1 MVLLFPALM
10 SCGKFT
16 DKFSRINGDVTR
28 VHFSSRNDQMH
39 GAAVLNGGLMIYFV
53 DQSNADKGKV
63 FGFASEDLVNSK
75 SVLLPN
81 SQYKVYAYGWAGAS
95 VLEGQVRC
103 GYGDGGATIT
113 LSGASTTISI
123 TLNATNCDFGNSSAF
138 GPANGANAA
147 SGTNFKVLKTQFCTG
162 AAYPSCSAA
171 TGSDFYLRVE
181 LLAGSK
187 DGQSSFSEVPDFN
200 LNSACSTATG
210 TSSYLLSNF
219 VIPVGNSG
227 YFSPPLRLKFYGD
240 SGCTAISGTYQFS
253 NGLHSLQSVSSGASY
268 YLDMISA
275 SSTYYLLQLNKY
287 F

>member
-53 DQSNADKGKV
+53 DQINADKGKV

-81 SQYKVYAYGWAGAS
+81 SQYKVYAYGWAGS
-95 VLEGQVRC
+95 GGIEGQVRC

-123 TLNATNCDFGNSSAF
+123 TLNASNCDFGNSSAF

-162 AAYPSCSAA
+162 AAYPSCTPAS
-171 TGSDFYLRVE
+171 TGIFYLRAE

-187 DGQSSFSEVPDFN
+187 EGSGLVESSDFN
-200 LNSACSTATG
+200 LSSACSTASSTA
-210 TSSYLLSNF
+210 SYLLSNF
-219 VIPVGNSG
+219 VIPIGNAG
-227 YFSPPLRLKFYGD
+227 YFSPPLRLRFYSD
-240 SGCTAISGTYQFS
+240 SSCSTVSGTYQFS
-253 NGLHSLQSVSSGASY
+253 DGLRSLQYAASGASY
-268 YLDMISA
+268 YLDMVSTA
-275 SSTYYLLQLNKY
+275 STYYLLLLNQY